1 MISMAVSGITDYA
14 NTYAANYADVTKGA
28 KDTAPPQQTTEEYI
42 NGLEKKY
49 GIKVSLVDFTN
60 ERQSDA
66 YVYGSQGGNNL
77 AIAPNIAEKMAKDPA
92 FAAKYEQVIADVP
105 KSTEEMKSRI
115 AGLGG
120 ENLACGVSIDKN
132 GKVSY
137 WSVSRYHRDT
147 RQGTDYKKILQEQ
160 LEEKRAKK
168 KEEEALKEKKLAKAE
183 SVKKLMEQIKE
194 GASQP
199 VKSQE
204 EGKGAQFDLA
214 I

>member
-1 MISMAVSGITDYA
+1 MAVSGVMDYT
-14 NTYAANYADVTKGA
+14 NTYAENYAGATKGA
-28 KDTAPPQQTTEEYI
+28 KDTVPAQQTTEEYI
-42 NGLEKKY
+42 SGLEKKY
-49 GIKVSLVDFTN
+49 GIKISLVDFTN
-60 ERQSDA
+60 EKQSDA
-66 YVYGSQGGNNL
+66 YVFGRQGGNNL
-77 AIAPNIAEKMAKDPA
+77 ALASNIAEKMAKDPA
-92 FAAKYEQVIADVP
+92 FAAKYEQAIADVP

-137 WSVSRYHRDT
+137 WSVSRYNRDT

-168 KEEEALKEKKLAKAE
+168 KEEKALKEKKLAKAE
-183 SVKKLMEQIKE
+183 SMEKLMEQIKA
-194 GASQP
+194 GTNQP
-199 VKSQE
+199 VKLQE
-204 EGKGAQFDLA
+204 AGKGAQLDLA

>member
-1 MISMAVSGITDYA
+1 MAVSGVMDYT
-14 NTYAANYADVTKGA
+14 NTYAENYAGATKGA
-28 KDTAPPQQTTEEYI
+28 KDTVPAQQTTEEYI
-42 NGLEKKY
+42 SGLEKKY
-49 GIKVSLVDFTN
+49 GIKISLVDFTN
-60 ERQSDA
+60 EKQSDA
-66 YVYGSQGGNNL
+66 YVFGSQGGNNL
-77 AIAPNIAEKMAKDPA
+77 ALASNIAEKMAKDPA

-120 ENLACGVSIDKN
+120 ENLACGVSINKN

-137 WSVSRYHRDT
+137 WSVSRYNRDT

-168 KEEEALKEKKLAKAE
+168 KEEKALKEKKLAKAE
-183 SVKKLMEQIKE
+183 SMEKLMEQIKA
-194 GASQP
+194 GTNQP
-199 VKSQE
+199 VKLQE
-204 EGKGAQFDLA
+204 AGKGAQLDLA